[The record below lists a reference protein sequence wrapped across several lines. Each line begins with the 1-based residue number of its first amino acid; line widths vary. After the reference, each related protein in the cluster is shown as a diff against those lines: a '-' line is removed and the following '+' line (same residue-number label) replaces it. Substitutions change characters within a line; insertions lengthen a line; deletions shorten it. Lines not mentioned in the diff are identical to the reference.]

1 MIPVRIQTLI
11 VTAAPAPSIIV
22 LQPVEETQNGKSRVV
37 PIWIGAAEAAQ
48 MGVALEK
55 ARFTRPTTHDL
66 FLDALTNLDA
76 RVDHVVI
83 NDVKGPTFF
92 ARLALRQGGRLIELD
107 ARPSDALFAGRASGS
122 PHLHRGQRAGTGFIP
137 VPVQEGS
144 GRGKEEASRSFA
156 RSWRNWRP
164 KTSRSNVR
172 GR

>member
-55 ARFTRPTTHDL
+55 ARFTRPMTHDL

-92 ARLALRQGGRLIELD
+92 ARLALLSLAVRQEAPIYIEDNVLE
-107 ARPSDALFAGRASGS
+107 RASF
-122 PHLHRGQRAGTGFIP
+122 PYLFKKAPDEEEELEEFRTFLEELAPEDF
-137 VPVQEGS
+137 QE
-144 GRGKEEASRSFA
+144 
-156 RSWRNWRP
+156 
-164 KTSRSNVR
+164 
-172 GR
+172 